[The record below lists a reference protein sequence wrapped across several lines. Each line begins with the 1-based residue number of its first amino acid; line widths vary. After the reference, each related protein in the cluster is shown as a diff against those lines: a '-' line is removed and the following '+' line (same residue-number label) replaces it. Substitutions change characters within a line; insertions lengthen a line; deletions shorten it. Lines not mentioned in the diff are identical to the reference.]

1 MQHIKTNIEKIDELR
16 KKQAKGQKSVNCM
29 GSRLE
34 INEAIGI
41 LVDEDIETKH
51 MEEKSRMDID
61 NE

>member
-29 GSRLE
+29 GNRLD

-41 LVDEDIETKH
+41 LVDEDLDKQN
-51 MEEKSRMDID
+51 MEEKGED

>member
-29 GSRLE
+29 GNRLD

-41 LVDEDIETKH
+41 LVDEDLDKQN
-51 MEEKSRMDID
+51 MEERHYEEE